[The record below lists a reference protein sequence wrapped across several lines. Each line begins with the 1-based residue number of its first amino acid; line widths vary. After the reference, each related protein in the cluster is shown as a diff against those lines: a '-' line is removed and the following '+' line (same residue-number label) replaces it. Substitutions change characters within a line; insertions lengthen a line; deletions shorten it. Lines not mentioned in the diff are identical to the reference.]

1 MNIFNF
7 QSLNT
12 TESKMTSITT
22 ILIAS
27 IVGIIY
33 PLYIVATHKR
43 VNENIKN
50 NEKYRL
56 IDYKQTLIIFWGLTI
71 LILLNS
77 YFYTHPELNFTPK
90 LSFINIIIS
99 IAVIGFAYFQY
110 TTTRV
115 SEDSAMVLKEKLKDI
130 YYYLPKNDKELK
142 WFLLLSI
149 SAGICEEIIFR
160 LFMFEFLNETTHLI
174 IAFVLTNLIFSLT
187 HIGSGKK
194 NLLSSFILGLLFSM
208 IYYFTNNIW
217 IAIILHVFIDIN
229 VGILGCRTAKLLS

>member
-1 MNIFNF
+1 M
-7 QSLNT
+7 S
-12 TESKMTSITT
+12 SITT
-22 ILIAS
+22 ILLAS

-71 LILLNS
+71 LILVNS
-77 YFYTHPELNFTPK
+77 YFYSHPELSFTPK
-90 LSFINIIIS
+90 ISFVNIIIS
-99 IAVIGFAYFQY
+99 MAVIGFAYFQY

-194 NLLSSFILGLLFSM
+194 NLSSSFILGLLFSV

-217 IAIILHVFIDIN
+217 IAIILHISIDIN
-229 VGILGCRTAKLLS
+229 VGILGCRIQKTLK